1 MAGVGKIGLVI
12 LLLMLC
18 VPVGVRL
25 ARSSGVGRPLG
36 LPGWLLRVCHHGPVP
51 RGTQRRSRRH
61 ANEPLTPLLEQQ
73 SRSDL
78 AGHTVRAATGFRE
91 TTTVSS
97 FRPLFVLT
105 GSGPVSDPAF
115 LCTFL
120 I

>member
-18 VPVGVRL
+18 VPVSVRL
-25 ARSSGVGRPLG
+25 ARSSGVGRPLS
-36 LPGWLLRVCHHGPVP
+36 LPGWLMRVCHHGPVP
-51 RGTQRRSRRH
+51 RGTQRRSRWH
-61 ANEPLTPLLEQQ
+61 PNEPLTPLVEQE

-78 AGHTVRAATGFRE
+78 AGQAVGAAIVLHEATN
-91 TTTVSS
+91 VSS
-97 FRPLFVLT
+97 YRLLFLVT
-105 GSGPVSDPAF
+105 GSDPVSDPAF

>member
-18 VPVGVRL
+18 VPVSGRL

-36 LPGWLLRVCHHGPVP
+36 LPGWLMRVCHHGPVP

-61 ANEPLTPLLEQQ
+61 PNEPLTPLLEQQ
-73 SRSDL
+73 SGSDL
-78 AGHTVRAATGFRE
+78 AGHAVRTASVFHD
-91 TTTVSS
+91 TTNVS
-97 FRPLFVLT
+97 RLMPLFLVT
-105 GSGPVSDPAF
+105 GSGPVPDPAF

>member
-18 VPVGVRL
+18 VPASVRL
-25 ARSSGVGRPLG
+25 ARPSGTGRPLG
-36 LPGWLLRVCHHGPVP
+36 LAGWLMRVCHHRPVP
-51 RGTQRRSRRH
+51 RGTQRRGRRH
-61 ANEPLTPLLEQQ
+61 LNEPLTPLVEQQ
-73 SRSDL
+73 SRSDF
-78 AGHTVRAATGFRE
+78 ASHSAYVATVFYEATD
-91 TTTVSS
+91 VSS
-97 FRPLFVLT
+97 FRPLSLVT